1 MDERGYMGRGGG
13 AEKVSATAELKLLM
27 CDSLILIS
35 SIERVNS
42 PLLLFM
48 FTVGSVLSVMSK
60 HSVLY
65 L

>member
-1 MDERGYMGRGGG
+1 MDERGYMGRGG